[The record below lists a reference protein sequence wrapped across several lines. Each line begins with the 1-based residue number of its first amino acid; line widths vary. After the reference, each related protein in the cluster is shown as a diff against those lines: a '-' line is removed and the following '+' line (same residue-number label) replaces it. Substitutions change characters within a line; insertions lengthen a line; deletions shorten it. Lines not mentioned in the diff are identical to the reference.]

1 MVSDSPDM
9 VLVERA
15 NRLSAALSQL
25 DRVLDDLA
33 ADADPDAVAEALAAP
48 VGALNAAAK
57 EALG

>member
-48 VGALNAAAK
+48 VVALNAAAK
-57 EALG
+57 EALA

>member
-9 VLVERA
+9 VLIERA

-48 VGALNAAAK
+48 VLELNAAAK
-57 EALG
+57 EALA

>member
-1 MVSDSPDM
+1 MVSDSPYM

-48 VGALNAAAK
+48 VLALNAAAK
-57 EALG
+57 EALA